1 MGYSTEDAQK
11 HMAEMVDQQVG
22 EDTEVNKAKEK
33 VWTMKDEQ
41 DSTKGAQ
48 VHFDWDVNRKR
59 MHLAC
64 PIGMDE
70 VLKVSFD

>member
-1 MGYSTEDAQK
+1 
-11 HMAEMVDQQVG
+11 
-22 EDTEVNKAKEK
+22 VNKAKEK